1 MIPSNI
7 DQTFQEA
14 IRLHHAGELSQAERL
29 YRRLLKQ
36 HRDHPD
42 LSVMY
47 GRLLVDR
54 KEIKRG
60 LDMMRKAIKK
70 HPQVARLHLQRGLG
84 QLAAQKIDAAIK
96 SLNRACE
103 LEPNTA
109 EVHFHLAHAYLA
121 EFNTEKAIECLR
133 RAVQLD
139 SENAQYRYH
148 LATTLLRSG
157 RIPVD
162 TSQFEWLIEREA
174 NNAVYHMQLGNAH
187 QANGDLEKARAEYE
201 RSLQLEP
208 GLDDAQIGIANI
220 EETLGNRDRAYE
232 MLRACIDSGVR
243 KINLA
248 TAFARVCRAR
258 KIPQEAA
265 ELIAGQLEDETL
277 PPLHRIALLF
287 RLGQLYED
295 MKEYDSA
302 WECYKRTNDLH
313 PKTWDGDDHEKGID
327 ALIEVFTKERFV
339 GMVRSKHL
347 DRLPVFI
354 VGMYRS
360 GTTLLEQIVSCH
372 SLVCG
377 AGELIDMMGYALTL
391 PERIGSKQDYPRCLD
406 GLTQDVVDEIA
417 DRHLRKLRS
426 LVSKDEACVTDKM
439 PLNYLHLGWIKLLL
453 PQAIIIHCR
462 RDPLDTCFSCYAN
475 SFSSMQGF
483 TTDLDELGRIY
494 LQYVRLMSHWRDEL
508 EIPMLEVEYEELV
521 HNQEAVS
528 RQVIAYLGLDWEE
541 ACLRFHESSRVTLTL
556 SEGQVRQPMFK
567 TSIGRADRFGA
578 HLDPLREA
586 LGQLIDPSPPESS

>member
-1 MIPSNI
+1 MIPSNA
-7 DQTFQEA
+7 DQLFREA
-14 IRLHHAGELSQAERL
+14 MRLHHSGELTQAERL

-54 KEIKRG
+54 KEVKRG
-60 LDMMRKAIKK
+60 LDMMRKVIKK

-84 QLAAQKIDAAIK
+84 LLAAQKIDSAIK
-96 SLNRACE
+96 SLQRARE

-109 EVHFHLAHAYLA
+109 ELHFHLAHAYLA
-121 EFNTEKAIECLR
+121 EFKTEKAIECLR

-148 LATTLLRSG
+148 LASTLLRSG

-162 TSQFEWLIEREA
+162 TSQFEWLIERDP

-201 RSLQLEP
+201 RSVHLDPDQ
-208 GLDDAQIGIANI
+208 DDAQIGLANI

-232 MLRACIDSGVR
+232 ILRACIDSGVR
-243 KINLA
+243 KVSLA

-265 ELIAGQLEDETL
+265 ELIAGQLEDNTL
-277 PPLHRIALLF
+277 PSTQQIALLF

-295 MKEYDSA
+295 MKEYESA

-313 PKTWDGDDHEKGID
+313 PKTWDANDHKKGID
-327 ALIEVFTKERFV
+327 AVIEVFTKERFAS
-339 GMVRSKHL
+339 MVRSKHD

-372 SLVCG
+372 SQVCG
-377 AGELIDMMGYALTL
+377 AGELVDMMGYALTL
-391 PERIGSKQDYPRCLD
+391 PERIGAKQDYPHCLE
-406 GLTQDVVDEIA
+406 GLTQDVVDEIS
-417 DRHLRKLRS
+417 DRYLRKLRS
-426 LVSKDEACVTDKM
+426 LVRNDAVRVTDKM
-439 PLNYLHLGWIKLLL
+439 PLNYLHVGWIKLLL

-475 SFSSMQGF
+475 AFSSMQGF
-483 TTDLDELGRIY
+483 TTDLGELGRTY
-494 LQYVRLMSHWRDEL
+494 LQYDRLISHWRDEL
-508 EIPMLEVEYEELV
+508 EIPMLEVQYEELV

-528 RQVIAYLGLDWEE
+528 RQVIEYLGLDWEE

-567 TSIGRADRFGA
+567 TSIGRANRFGA
-578 HLDPLREA
+578 NLDPLREA
-586 LGQLIDPSPPESS
+586 LGHLIDP

>member
-1 MIPSNI
+1 MIPSNA
-7 DQTFQEA
+7 DQLFHEA
-14 IRLHHAGELSQAERL
+14 MRLHHSGELDQAERL

-54 KEIKRG
+54 KEVKRG
-60 LDMMRKAIKK
+60 LDMMRKVIKK

-84 QLAAQKIDAAIK
+84 LLAAQRIDSAIK
-96 SLNRACE
+96 SLGRARE
-103 LEPNTA
+103 LEPNTP
-109 EVHFHLAHAYLA
+109 ELHFHLAHAYLA
-121 EFNTEKAIECLR
+121 QFNSEKAIECLR

-162 TSQFEWLIEREA
+162 TSQFEWLIERDP

-201 RSLQLEP
+201 RSVHLDPDQ
-208 GLDDAQIGIANI
+208 DDAQIGLANI

-232 MLRACIDSGVR
+232 ILRACIDSGVR
-243 KINLA
+243 KVNLA

-258 KIPQEAA
+258 NIPREAA

-277 PPLHRIALLF
+277 APTQQIALLF

-295 MKEYDSA
+295 MKEYESA
-302 WECYKRTNDLH
+302 WGCYKRTNDLH
-313 PKTWDGDDHEKGID
+313 PKTWDGNDHEKGID
-327 ALIEVFTKERFV
+327 ALIEVFTKERFA
-339 GMVRSKHL
+339 GMVRSKRH

-372 SLVCG
+372 SQVCG
-377 AGELIDMMGYALTL
+377 AGELVDMMGYALTL
-391 PERIGSKQDYPRCLD
+391 PERIGAKQDYPRCLE
-406 GLTQDVVDEIA
+406 GLTQDVVDEIS
-417 DRHLRKLRS
+417 DRYLRKLRS
-426 LVSKDEACVTDKM
+426 LVSSDAVRVTDKM

-475 SFSSMQGF
+475 SFSSMHGF
-483 TTDLDELGRIY
+483 TTDLGELGRTY
-494 LQYVRLMSHWRDEL
+494 RQYDRLISHWRDEL

-528 RQVIAYLGLDWEE
+528 RRVIQYLGLDWEE

-586 LGQLIDPSPPESS
+586 LGQLIDP